1 MKNKE
6 IYDLYLKLVN
16 TDFNSLKSV
25 KIQYALVKNESILER
40 EAKQIEKT
48 VEKLKP
54 ATFLALQE
62 ELKVLVEKEPEKPQ
76 HEIIAAWEK
85 KKAYEAAFKEFSKLV
100 EEFDEIETEVKL
112 HLIPMELVDALP
124 EINNSQMK
132 VIFKMLIT
140 TE

>member
-54 ATFLALQE
+54 ATFVALQE
-62 ELKVLVEKEPEKPQ
+62 ELKALIEKEPEKPQ
-76 HEIIAAWEK
+76 HEIIATWRK

-132 VIFKMLIT
+132 VIFKMIET